1 MSPTAQLPDLLPDC
15 DHSPTGIDG
24 VTWNIMG
31 QVYTPKQYDDQQFVW
46 HATFPEE
53 SFVPPHTHP
62 EQDEYLSPL
71 NGSVDVV
78 INGVRSTVHT
88 GEIGHLPKGLPHAFY
103 NNSGKVVQAIFWAE
117 PAGELPALYR
127 RIHNIANPRKVTEIA
142 PEFGVVFEPPISS
155 AR

>member
-1 MSPTAQLPDLLPDC
+1 MKPIELPDC

-31 QVYTPKQYDDQQFVW
+31 QVYTPKKYDEQQFVW

-53 SFVPPHTHP
+53 TFVPTHTHP
-62 EQDEYLSPL
+62 DQDEYLCPL
-71 NGSVDVV
+71 DGDIEVV
-78 INGVRSTVHT
+78 INGQRGMVRA
-88 GEIGHLPKGLPHAFY
+88 GEVGHLPKGLPHAFF

-117 PAGELPALYR
+117 PAGDLVALYR
-127 RIHNIANPRKVTEIA
+127 RIHNIANPRRVTEIA
-142 PEFGVVFEPPISS
+142 PDHGVHFAPPVSS